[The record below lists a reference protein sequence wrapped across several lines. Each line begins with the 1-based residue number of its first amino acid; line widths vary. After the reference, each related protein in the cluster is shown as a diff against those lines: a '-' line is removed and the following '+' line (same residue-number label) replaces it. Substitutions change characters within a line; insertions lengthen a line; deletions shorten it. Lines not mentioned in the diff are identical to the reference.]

1 VHRTSADITAGTTTT
16 QRINQCDGCAIG
28 HAFHRAIV
36 AALTQGAGVSIREV
50 TITIPHREAAHAVV
64 LRTAHRLSGRHVV
77 SVVEEPD
84 RSLVRLAAATGVSEQ
99 MEQEFRALLLDDLLR
114 ARIENETAPLRR
126 LIVEAALRSALRE
139 PGDGA

>member
-1 VHRTSADITAGTTTT
+1 M
-16 QRINQCDGCAIG
+16 
-28 HAFHRAIV
+28 
-36 AALTQGAGVSIREV
+36 SIREV
-50 TITIPHREAAHAVV
+50 TITIQHCEAAHAVV

-84 RSLVRLAAATGVSEQ
+84 RSLVRLGAATGVSEQ
-99 MEQEFRALLLDDLLR
+99 MEQEFRTLLLDDLLR

-126 LIVEAALRSALRE
+126 LIVEAALRSALRD